1 MSVQSPSLE
10 SLFNQAWAAA
20 GARSDKLTGDHID
33 LPPTAMWG
41 EAVPVEPTGH
51 DLPVLQH
58 LDDALMVSQDYGLAH
73 LAASFA
79 GCLDRLAWSQN
90 RAYVE
95 MGGQDEFL
103 NGYAFA
109 TLSGPQGPIKR
120 AVPLGGFILLAPNLH
135 YPGHYHPPREI
146 YLILTPGARWKIEG
160 GDWFDVSPG
169 DLILHQ
175 PSVVHAT
182 MTSDEPFLAFVSWL
196 DASSRED
203 ISWA

>member
-1 MSVQSPSLE
+1 MQSPSLE

-20 GARSDKLTGDHID
+20 GARSDKLTGGHVE

-41 EAVPVEPTGH
+41 EALTSEPTGW
-51 DLPVLQH
+51 DLPVIKH
-58 LDDALMVSQDYGLAH
+58 LEDALLVSQDYCLAH
-73 LAASFA
+73 LGASLA
-79 GCLDRLAWSQN
+79 GCLDRLSWSQN

-103 NGYAFA
+103 AGYGFA
-109 TLSGPQGPIKR
+109 PLSSAEGPIKR
-120 AVPLGGFILLAPNLH
+120 AVPMGGFILLAPNLL

-146 YLILTPGARWKIEG
+146 YLILTPGARWKIED
-160 GDWFDVSPG
+160 GDWFDVAPG

-182 MTSDEPFLAFVSWL
+182 MTGDEPFLAFVSWL
-196 DASSRED
+196 DPSVRED